1 MMRPKR
7 SAETPPEE
15 DNSIKTLLERLE
27 EVIPPSSPDHGSGP
41 AVPMS
46 PAGNPLD
53 WRAYIAPA
61 DASQLPAT
69 IADRHLAVADSFE
82 DEPERWYHR
91 GAPLFWGG
99 LIASLAISIPVIWLL
114 SGPLASKLLPAA
126 DPTPKQATET
136 APPKLVQSA
145 DNQAVSPEPP
155 KPAPLQ
161 KVAETKAPETKAE
174 AQPPPVTVETAPP
187 SPPKVEFKEPFPAA
201 PPRPVAEAPKP
212 APPPVIEPPRLPTA
226 LPPPVLET
234 PPPEVKPTTSA
245 PQPVPPAPP
254 VTQAQ
259 PPAPPPPTPAV
270 IVPPPATAATVT
282 PVPPP
287 PAPATKPTPKPAPA
301 VLPPAPR
308 IELPPRNNV
317 RAGERVPLA
326 IRIEPRSALLD
337 SQAIVITGLPPDFSM
352 ENASRNPQGA
362 WVVAPA
368 ALPDAMI
375 KVPDGAKGDVEL
387 TYELIGI
394 EGKVVTSAKTMLVV
408 AARPPQR
415 RIDSDEV
422 VLLIKRGR
430 EMFSQGDI
438 SGARLLLARASESN
452 SAEAAFALAETYD
465 PHVLL
470 EKGIIGGITGDPAE
484 ARKWY
489 TQALALGQ
497 KDAAARLEKLP

>member
-1 MMRPKR
+1 M
-7 SAETPPEE
+7 
-15 DNSIKTLLERLE
+15 
-27 EVIPPSSPDHGSGP
+27 
-41 AVPMS
+41 
-46 PAGNPLD
+46 
-53 WRAYIAPA
+53 
-61 DASQLPAT
+61 
-69 IADRHLAVADSFE
+69 
-82 DEPERWYHR
+82 
-91 GAPLFWGG
+91 
-99 LIASLAISIPVIWLL
+99 
-114 SGPLASKLLPAA
+114 
-126 DPTPKQATET
+126 
-136 APPKLVQSA
+136 
-145 DNQAVSPEPP
+145 
-155 KPAPLQ
+155 
-161 KVAETKAPETKAE
+161 
-174 AQPPPVTVETAPP
+174 
-187 SPPKVEFKEPFPAA
+187 
-201 PPRPVAEAPKP
+201 
-212 APPPVIEPPRLPTA
+212 
-226 LPPPVLET
+226 
-234 PPPEVKPTTSA
+234 
-245 PQPVPPAPP
+245 
-254 VTQAQ
+254 
-259 PPAPPPPTPAV
+259 
-270 IVPPPATAATVT
+270 PPPATAATVT